1 MNFETVF
8 CCDITKCS
16 CIIIIIIIIIITNN
30 AIIIII
36 DNLFEEASLG
46 EGDPALS
53 QDEEPTDESQGT
65 AVEAPVR
72 AQQLIEF

>member
-16 CIIIIIIIIIITNN
+16 CIIIIITNN

>member
-1 MNFETVF
+1 MLNFETVF
-8 CCDITKCS
+8 CDITTKCS
-16 CIIIIIIIIIITNN
+16 CIIIIIITNN